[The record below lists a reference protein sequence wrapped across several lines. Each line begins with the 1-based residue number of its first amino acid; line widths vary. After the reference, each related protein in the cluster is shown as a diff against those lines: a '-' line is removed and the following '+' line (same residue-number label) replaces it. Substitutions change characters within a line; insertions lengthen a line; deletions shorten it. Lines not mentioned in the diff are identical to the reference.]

1 MKRIL
6 VTGAAGQI
14 GSELVPALRQKFGKD
29 NVVAAGHIERLPDE
43 FLDGPNTLID
53 VTKYEDIENAIK
65 EFRIDTVY
73 HLASVLSALAETRR
87 KLAYEVNFTVVNNV
101 LEASLANGLEMVVI
115 PSSIA
120 AFGLDTPGENTPN
133 DTLQKPNT
141 VYGISKVFTELM
153 GNYYSTKLGLKV
165 RGVRLPG
172 IISWKVE
179 PTAGTTD
186 YAVAIFY
193 GAIRE
198 NSYECFLGPDTRLPM
213 MYMPDAI
220 SALMG
225 VAEADETLLEHHADF
240 NVNAMSFTPNELAL
254 SIKKKLPEFEMTYRI
269 DALRQAI
276 ADSWPDKLDDSVASK
291 EWGWSPKYNLDSMVD
306 DMLCNLATKLGT

>member
-1 MKRIL
+1 M
-6 VTGAAGQI
+6 
-14 GSELVPALRQKFGKD
+14 
-29 NVVAAGHIERLPDE
+29 
-43 FLDGPNTLID
+43 
-53 VTKYEDIENAIK
+53 
-65 EFRIDTVY
+65 
-73 HLASVLSALAETRR
+73 
-87 KLAYEVNFTVVNNV
+87 
-101 LEASLANGLEMVVI
+101 
-115 PSSIA
+115 
-120 AFGLDTPGENTPN
+120 
-133 DTLQKPNT
+133 
-141 VYGISKVFTELM
+141 
-153 GNYYSTKLGLKV
+153 
-165 RGVRLPG
+165 PG

-254 SIKKKLPEFEMTYRI
+254 SIKKKLPEFEMTYHI
-269 DALRQAI
+269 DSLRQAI